1 MVNNTTNGSKPLNYK
16 HLESL
21 ESTSLKKYNFK
32 AAGIMKDGQPLSTNV
47 FLYICVYIYACKFLS
62 YHLLQRDRSF
72 PYFIFMLTI
81 VMADI

>member
-16 HLESL
+16 RLESL
-21 ESTSLKKYNFK
+21 ESTSLKKYKFK